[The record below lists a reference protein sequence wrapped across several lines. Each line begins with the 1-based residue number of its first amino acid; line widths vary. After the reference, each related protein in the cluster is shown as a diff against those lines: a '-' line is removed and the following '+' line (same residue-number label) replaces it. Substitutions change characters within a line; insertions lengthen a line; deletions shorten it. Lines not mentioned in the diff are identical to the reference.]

1 MEIEESSKKEKQM
14 KEEIIKLKNKIAR
27 LKAKKINLKL
37 DNKHLQKE
45 NWFWIDVLSNYVDLS
60 KKEELIKIKKFE
72 NIASMKYFKSKIYD
86 DVDESPIPIPHPI
99 PNPQKNK

>member
-1 MEIEESSKKEKQM
+1 MEIEETKQ
-14 KEEIIKLKNKIAR
+14 EEIIKLKNKILR
-27 LKAKKINLKL
+27 LKDKNFTLKIE
-37 DNKHLQKE
+37 NKHLQKE
-45 NWFWIDVLSNYVDLS
+45 NWFWADVLSNYIDLS